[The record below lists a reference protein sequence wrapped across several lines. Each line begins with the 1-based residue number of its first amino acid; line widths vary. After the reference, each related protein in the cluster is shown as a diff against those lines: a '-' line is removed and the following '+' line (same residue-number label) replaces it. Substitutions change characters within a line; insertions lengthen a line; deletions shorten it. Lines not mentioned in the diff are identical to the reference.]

1 VEGKDR
7 TDRWSSTAARGAPV
21 NLNHVAKRLIQL
33 VPTLF
38 LVLVVIFVLVR
49 LLPGDPT
56 SAMLGDRA
64 TDADV
69 ARLNAQLGLDRSVPA
84 QFLLFLQ
91 RIVQGDLGISIHL
104 KVPVMRLIL
113 EKMPVTLA
121 LTGFA
126 AILALLMAVPL
137 AFVAAMRRGRAADT
151 AIRGAFQIGLSMPIF
166 YLGLVLLTVFA
177 AGLRWFPVGGYGD
190 TWGDRAWHLFLPAL
204 TLALSLSAVLMRN
217 LRASIIEVLGAE
229 YVDFARSKGLAPRLV
244 LGRHV
249 LRNALI
255 STVTLFGLSVGTLI
269 GGAVITET
277 VFAIPGAGR
286 LMIDSIYGR
295 DYPVVQ
301 GLTLAMAVLVSL
313 VFLATDLVQAALDP
327 RVKA

>member
-1 VEGKDR
+1 ML
-7 TDRWSSTAARGAPV
+7 

-69 ARLNAQLGLDRSVPA
+69 ARLNAQLGLDRSIPA

-126 AILALLMAVPL
+126 ALLALLMAVPL